1 MRKRITTALLL
12 ILAMAMLIT
21 GCRPPSNQSRGDGG
35 TQPTTP
41 QSSPAPQSSS
51 APQGDIDA
59 DIDIEEIERF
69 LDELEDDFAEADE
82 ILGQFR

>member
-1 MRKRITTALLL
+1 MKKRITAVLLL
-12 ILAMAMLIT
+12 MLVLAMLIT

-35 TQPTTP
+35 TQA
-41 QSSPAPQSSS
+41 APQSSTAPQNNS
-51 APQGDIDA
+51 TPQGDIDA